1 MAKITVVGC
10 KLPHGL
16 VLEHPNPASKETV
29 TLRGLNRISFIGA
42 DHCTT
47 EVDGDF
53 MDAWLAANKDF
64 PALQSGAIFVAKN
77 IGDASAIAA
86 EFKDRETGLEPMRT
100 DGKDK
105 RATGVKTAK
114 ADD

>member
-16 VLEHPNPASKETV
+16 VLEHPANPEHKV
-29 TLRGLNRISFIGA
+29 TLRGLNRISIIGA

-64 PALQSGAIFVAKN
+64 PALHSGAIFVAKS
-77 IGDASAIAA
+77 IGDAAAIAT